1 MPSLFPIPLPRP
13 LPIRTAALARP
24 APDPRRA
31 WALLALLALVLMLP
45 FAARAEERVV
55 RIGYQKYGTLVL
67 LKGRGSLEPRL
78 AALGYRVA
86 WSEFPSGPP
95 LLEALNAGA
104 VDLGSAGETP
114 PIFAQAASDALT
126 YVAHEPAAP
135 RGEAILVPK
144 ASPIQSV
151 AELRGRRVALNK
163 GSNVHYLLV
172 RALKKA
178 GLSLADITPVYLA
191 PADAR
196 AAFERGAI
204 DAWAIWDP
212 YLAAAE
218 AGGTTRTLADGTGL
232 VPNHQFYLA
241 ARAFAAQHGP
251 ALDAVIAAIGEV
263 DAWAGENTQ
272 AAARELAPSVGIPA
286 PILAVALAR
295 QTYGIRPLDAAV
307 TAEQQRIADVF
318 RDLKLVP
325 KSLDIADAVR
335 KPGT

>member
-1 MPSLFPIPLPRP
+1 MPATAFLRPR
-13 LPIRTAALARP
+13 LRADRAWLLLTALAF
-24 APDPRRA
+24 AC
-31 WALLALLALVLMLP
+31 LMTLT
-45 FAARAEERVV
+45 AHAQERVV

-67 LKGRGSLEPRL
+67 LKARGTLEPRL
-78 AALGYRVA
+78 KALGYRVT

-151 AELRGRRVALNK
+151 ADLKGRKVALNK

-172 RALKKA
+172 RALEKA
-178 GLSLADITPVYLA
+178 GLTLSDISVAYLA

-196 AAFERGAI
+196 AAFERGVV

-212 YLAAAE
+212 YFAAAE
-218 AGGTTRTLADGTGL
+218 AGTGARVLADGSDL

-241 ARAFAAQHGP
+241 ARDFAAKQGP
-251 ALDAVIAAIGEV
+251 ALDAVLAAIGEV
-263 DAWAGENTQ
+263 DAWAGENTDAVAQ
-272 AAARELAPSVGIPA
+272 ELAPSVGIPA
-286 PILAVALAR
+286 PILAVALKR
-295 QTYGIRPLDAAV
+295 QTYGVRPLDAGVIAG
-307 TAEQQRIADVF
+307 QQKIADTF
-318 RDLKLVP
+318 HGLGLIP
-325 KSLDIADAVR
+325 KAISIADAVR
-335 KPGT
+335 KPGS